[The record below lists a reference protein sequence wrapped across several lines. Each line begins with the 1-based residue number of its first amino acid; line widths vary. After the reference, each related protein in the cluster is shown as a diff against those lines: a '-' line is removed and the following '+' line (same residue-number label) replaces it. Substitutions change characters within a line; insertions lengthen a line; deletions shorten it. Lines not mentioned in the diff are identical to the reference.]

1 VAGPVS
7 VDVGTPA
14 GWEAFTAA
22 VTARGGVAHLGGASG
37 GDAMAAARRRERAA
51 LARKVALRV
60 VLAVVTVLAVIVLTF
75 LLEFVIPGNPAR
87 AVAGP
92 KASPQ
97 VVAEVT
103 RNLHLDRPLWR
114 QLVDYVA
121 NAAQGNLGYSYV
133 SQQSVAGLVLG
144 RLPATALLM
153 AAGVVVELVVGGAL
167 GLWDGLHA
175 RRSWL
180 LATVNVGLLS
190 VPTFTFGFAL
200 LLLFGYVWPVLPVSG
215 GLGASQL
222 VLPALTLGLLGA
234 PYYANVVRDQLREV
248 LSAPF
253 VRTALAKGLSRRAIL
268 GKHVFR
274 VVIPPVLTMAGMD
287 VALFLSGVVFVET
300 IFAWPGIGQLQVQ
313 AFDNVDRPV
322 LMGTVIVAAAAVV
335 VVNLVVDL
343 LRLVVDPR
351 VRAESL

>member
-1 VAGPVS
+1 MDVTTPPGWDAFVA
-7 VDVGTPA
+7 
-14 GWEAFTAA
+14 AA
-22 VTARGGVAHLGGASG
+22 AAAAAARGDEARLVGEAAEGAAG
-37 GDAMAAARRRERAA
+37 LARRRERVA
-51 LARKVALRV
+51 LARRVALRV
-60 VLAVVTVLAVIVLTF
+60 VLAAVTILAVVVLTF
-75 LLEFVIPGNPAR
+75 LLEFVVPGNPAR

-92 KASPQ
+92 KASPL

-103 RNLHLDRPLWR
+103 RNLHLDRPIWR

-133 SQQSVAGLVLG
+133 SQQSVVSLVVG

-153 AAGVVVELVVGGAL
+153 AAGVAVELLVGGAL
-167 GLWDGLHA
+167 GLWDGLRP
-175 RRSWL
+175 RRSWM

-215 GLGASQL
+215 GLGATQL

-234 PYYANVVRDQLREV
+234 PYYANVVRDQLRET
-248 LSAPF
+248 LSSPF

-268 GKHVFR
+268 RKHVFR
-274 VVIPPVLTMAGMD
+274 VVVPPVLTMAGMD

-322 LMGTVIVAAAAVV
+322 LMGTVIVAATAVV
-335 VVNLVVDL
+335 VVNLAVDL
-343 LRLVVDPR
+343 LRLAVDPR
-351 VRAESL
+351 VRADSL